1 MGRRMISGRLK
12 AQGSFILGRYF
23 TRGNVV
29 RDDSMKEMLAGGR
42 VMTEGTFVLED
53 KIQRSI
59 ISGMIK

>member
-1 MGRRMISGRLK
+1 MGRRMNSGRIK
-12 AQGSFILGRYF
+12 ALGSLILGRCF

>member
-12 AQGSFILGRYF
+12 ALGSFILGRYF
-23 TRGNVV
+23 TWGNVV
-29 RDDSMKEMLAGGR
+29 RDDSMKVILAGGR
-42 VMTEGTFVLED
+42 EMTEGTFVLED

>member
-12 AQGSFILGRYF
+12 ALGSFILGRYF
-23 TRGNVV
+23 TRGNIV